1 MSNITFNSTRV
12 QDRRLRSSSAII
24 QAMITIGLFLST
36 SGDVN
41 AQMRDEDPAA
51 SQALAAVIKAVR
63 AEPRV
68 IRETVVVSTIE
79 GEDVA
84 TAPARKAAWTF
95 VPDRGMAGAF
105 DGFQI
110 VLSDDRIRTI
120 HDSSEG
126 LFFENPDG
134 GSRYYALLNAFSDLP
149 WPALALGLGEP
160 IPAECAMQ
168 LHSRAPWLQPTSV
181 EMVEVDGTPR
191 RRIGLSSDYE
201 RMQID
206 VNPATDLPI
215 SASVRIHDGLFVK
228 DGIELEYTYTYKF
241 EPVPDVEQAFQ
252 VPVRDRQRVDS
263 VAALAR
269 PAPLA
274 AGDRPRGEGL
284 APGRTAPEL
293 NLAGLGPDDA
303 FNLTDLKG
311 KVVVLDFWA
320 TWCGP
325 CRAALPALAELSKW
339 GVENDLPLEV
349 IAVNTSEQSKDL
361 ATRRKRIAAFLEEQ
375 GPRVDGLRV
384 ILDLDGKA
392 AGSYRVRGLP
402 TTVIIDAEG
411 RVVSVRSGFGPGSEK
426 RLREDILDLFEGG
439 DPAPPKRGAD
449 LL

>member
-68 IRETVVVSTIE
+68 IRETVVVSTID

>member
-68 IRETVVVSTIE
+68 IRETVVVSTID

-303 FNLTDLKG
+303 FNLADLKG

>member
-1 MSNITFNSTRV
+1 MS
-12 QDRRLRSSSAII
+12 
-24 QAMITIGLFLST
+24 GFLSISLRVSRHQRRCSST
-36 SGDVN
+36 LLALGIFLGATGHAT
-41 AQMRDEDPAA
+41 AQMREEDPAA

-68 IRETVVVSTIE
+68 IREKVVVSTVD
-79 GEDVA
+79 GDDVA
-84 TAPARKAAWTF
+84 AAPPREAVWTF
-95 VPDRGMAGAF
+95 VPKRGMVGVF
-105 DGFQI
+105 DGFRI
-110 VLSDDRIRTI
+110 VLSEGRICTL

-126 LFFENPDG
+126 LFFENSDG

-149 WPALALGLGEP
+149 WPALALALGEP

-181 EMVEVDGTPR
+181 EMVEVDGVSR
-191 RRIGLSSDYE
+191 RRILLSSDYE
-201 RMQID
+201 KMQID
-206 VNPATDLPI
+206 VDPKTDLPVT
-215 SASVRIHDGLFVK
+215 ASVRIHDGLFVK
-228 DGIELEYTYTYKF
+228 DGIELEYDYTY
-241 EPVPDVEQAFQ
+241 EIGPVLGDVEMAFRVQ
-252 VPVRDRQRVDS
+252 IRDRQRVDS

-284 APGRTAPEL
+284 APGRTAPAFDL
-293 NLAGLGPDDA
+293 PGLGA
-303 FNLTDLKG
+303 EGFTLADLKG

-325 CRAALPALAELSKW
+325 CRAALPGLTELSKW
-339 GVENDLPLEV
+339 GAENGLPLEV

-361 ATRRKRIAAFLEEQ
+361 ETRRTRITAFLKEQ
-375 GPRVDGLRV
+375 GPALDDLRV
-384 ILDLDGKA
+384 ALDLDGKA
-392 AGSYRVRGLP
+392 ARAYRVRGLP

-411 RVVSVRSGFGPGSEK
+411 RVVSVRSGFGPGSEE

-439 DPAPPKRGAD
+439 DPAPRQAAED

>member
-1 MSNITFNSTRV
+1 MSSMTFKPLWHRCS
-12 QDRRLRSSSAII
+12 L
-24 QAMITIGLFLST
+24 AMISLAVSLTAAGRA
-36 SGDVN
+36 D

-51 SQALAAVIKAVR
+51 SDALAAVIKAVR

-68 IRETVVVSTIE
+68 IREKVVVSTVDGDDI
-79 GEDVA
+79 A
-84 TAPARKAAWTF
+84 SAPPREAVWTF
-95 VPDRGMAGAF
+95 VPERGMVGGF
-105 DGFQI
+105 DGFRI
-110 VLSDDRIRTI
+110 VLSEGRIRTI

-181 EMVEVDGTPR
+181 EMVDVDGASR
-191 RRIGLSSDYE
+191 RRIGLSSDFE
-201 RMQID
+201 EMRID
-206 VNPATDLPI
+206 VDPTTGLPVT
-215 SASVRIHDGLFVK
+215 ASVRIHDGLFVK
-228 DGIELEYTYTYKF
+228 DGIELEFDYTYEF
-241 EPVPDVEQAFQ
+241 APVPDADAAFR

-263 VAALAR
+263 IAALAR

-284 APGRTAPEL
+284 APGRTAPEFD
-293 NLAGLGPDDA
+293 LAGLGPER
-303 FNLTDLKG
+303 FKLSDLKG

-325 CRAALPALAELSKW
+325 CRAALPSLAELSKW
-339 GVENDLPLEV
+339 GAENDLPLDV

-361 ATRRKRIAAFLEEQ
+361 ETRRKRIGSFLKEQ
-375 GPRVDGLRV
+375 GPGVDGLRV
-384 ILDLDGKA
+384 ALDLDGQA
-392 AGSYRVRGLP
+392 ARAYRVRGLP

-411 RVVSVRSGFGPGSEK
+411 RVVSVRSGFGPGSEE
-426 RLREDILDLFEGG
+426 RLREDILNLFEGG
-439 DPAPPKRGAD
+439 DPPPRKAAED